1 MLSPGA
7 PASSH
12 NPFRSLDCGR
22 KQTRMNRQIILRIQ
36 IILKLKFCDI
46 IWQSGHL
53 VHTFDKINWLCL
65 CPMCSIF
72 SILSAILH
80 LGNVT
85 FTQSDDPP
93 RLEVGPPE
101 VLSILSDLLKVWSE
115 TADLVL
121 LQCTAYCYI
130 CNGHLKG
137 PVKFQRKWKL
147 NCVSVVCK

>member
-1 MLSPGA
+1 MFSPGA

-53 VHTFDKINWLCL
+53 VHTFDKINWLFL

-85 FTQSDDPP
+85 FTQSEDPP

-101 VLSILSDLLKVWSE
+101 VLSILSDLLKVCVLR
-115 TADLVL
+115 TATFVMV
-121 LQCTAYCYI
+121 TW
-130 CNGHLKG
+130 KG